1 MTAADSS
8 PTSPWIRRYSP
19 APDAPVRL
27 VCLPHAGGSAP
38 FYAGLAKALG
48 PRIDT
53 LAVQYPGR
61 MDRRHERLLTRI
73 DDLAEGLVAELTPWS
88 DRGMAVF
95 GHSMGAM
102 LGFEVA
108 RRLQAAGRPPVAL
121 FVSGRGAPTRH
132 RREFGE
138 RPDDRT
144 LIEQMRKLGGTDP
157 RVFDNEELVELA
169 LPVIRADYEAVE
181 SYQYR
186 PGPQLSCPVIAL
198 NGQDDPKVPDG
209 DADAWAEQTTGA
221 FEQFTL
227 PGGHF
232 YLMDRQAEV
241 TGVIA
246 DRLARLTRTQP
257 V

>member
-8 PTSPWIRRYSP
+8 PSSAWIRRYSP

-38 FYAGLAKALG
+38 FYAGLAKELG
-48 PRIDT
+48 PGVDT

-73 DDLAEGLVAELTPWS
+73 DDLAEGLVAELAQWS
-88 DRGMAVF
+88 DRGIAVF
-95 GHSMGAM
+95 GHSLGAV

-108 RRLQAAGRPPVAL
+108 RRLEAMDRPPLAL
-121 FVSGRGAPTRH
+121 FVSGRGAPSRH
-132 RREFGE
+132 RREFSG

-144 LIEQMRKLGGTDP
+144 LIEQMRRLGGTDP
-157 RVFDNEELVELA
+157 RVFDNEELVQLA
-169 LPVIRADYEAVE
+169 LPVIRADYEVVE
-181 SYQYR
+181 SYEYR
-186 PGPQLSCPVIAL
+186 PGPPLSCPVIAL
-198 NGQDDPKVPDG
+198 NGEDDPKVPAG
-209 DADAWAEQTTGA
+209 HADAWAEHTTGA
-221 FEQFTL
+221 FEKFTM

-232 YLMDRQAEV
+232 YLMDRQVEV
-241 TGVIA
+241 TGIIA
-246 DRLARLTRTQP
+246 DRLARLTDAER